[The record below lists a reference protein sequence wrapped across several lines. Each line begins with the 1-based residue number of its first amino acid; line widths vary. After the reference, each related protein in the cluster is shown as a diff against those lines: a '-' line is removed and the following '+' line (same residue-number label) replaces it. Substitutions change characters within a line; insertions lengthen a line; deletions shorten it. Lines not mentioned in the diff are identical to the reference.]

1 MFRFTVQGRIG
12 SINEYKNNTLSISV
26 AAERLIEGREGQFTA
41 TEWMRCV
48 SFDPELNK
56 RLLTDLEKGQTVTLE
71 GRIVPRI
78 RDKNAAKKLYE
89 PTLEITHFQRGA
101 KPKANGRAK
110 TETEATTGAP
120 A

>member
-12 SINEYKNNTLSISV
+12 SINEYKNNTVSISI

-48 SFDPELNK
+48 SFDPALNK
-56 RLLTDLEKGQTVTLE
+56 RLLADLEKGQTVTLE

-78 RDKNAAKKLYE
+78 RDKQAEKKLYE

-110 TETEATTGAP
+110 SEGSEAAD
-120 A
+120 AAA